1 MAYEKLGHSPLDYMP
16 CRYGAPK
23 LLFRGPRRV
32 LEAPFVACL
41 GGTETYG
48 KFIEAPF
55 PALIEAQTEVTC
67 VNFGLPNAG
76 IDVFLN
82 DSEVLSIANNAGL
95 VVLQVPPALNMSNR
109 FYTVHPRRNDRFV
122 KASALLKSV
131 FGEVDF
137 TEFHFTRHMLR
148 HLREV
153 GPDRFDLIRD
163 ELQAAWVA
171 RMRVFLHQVTA
182 PVALLW
188 MSAHAQGENATSPDL
203 AHDPAFVTRE
213 MLNVVTPQ
221 VVGVI
226 NATASAE
233 ALALGS
239 EGMVFS
245 ELEGNAASELL
256 GPAAHAE
263 AAAVL
268 APIVADHIRI

>member
-1 MAYEKLGHSPLDYMP
+1 MAYEKLGQSPLDYMP
-16 CRYGAPK
+16 CRYGASK
-23 LLFRGPRRV
+23 LLFRGPRR
-32 LEAPFVACL
+32 EFDAPYVACL

-55 PALIEAQTEVTC
+55 PALLEARTGVTC

-82 DSEVLSIANNAGL
+82 DPGVLSIANNARL

-122 KASALLKSV
+122 KASASLKSV
-131 FGEVDF
+131 FREVDF

-148 HLREV
+148 HLRGV
-153 GPDRFDLIRD
+153 APDRFDLIRD
-163 ELQAAWVA
+163 ELQAAWIA
-171 RMRVFLHQVTA
+171 RMRVLLHQVTA

-188 MSAHAQGENATSPDL
+188 MSAHAPQESAASPDL
-203 AHDPAFVTRE
+203 VHDPAFVTCA
-213 MLNVVTPQ
+213 MLDAVRPQ
-221 VVGVI
+221 VACVI
-226 NATASAE
+226 DATVSAE

-239 EGMVFS
+239 RGMVFS
-245 ELEGNAASELL
+245 ELEGSAACELL

-263 AAAVL
+263 AAAAL
-268 APIVADHIRI
+268 LPIVVEHVRI